1 MNSIA
6 IAAVEASFHSQ
17 ASAII
22 VLTTSGYSAHLVSK
36 YRPRCPIIGLTR
48 SATAARQMHLWRGLF
63 PLLILDT
70 KPHGLV
76 AGDQWIQDVE
86 NRIQMALDVAQA
98 EGFSKKGD
106 SIVVVTG
113 WRGGAGNTNTLRII
127 QCQ

>member
-1 MNSIA
+1 
-6 IAAVEASFHSQ
+6 
-17 ASAII
+17 
-22 VLTTSGYSAHLVSK
+22 
-36 YRPRCPIIGLTR
+36 
-48 SATAARQMHLWRGLF
+48 MHLWRGLF

-113 WRGGAGNTNTLRII
+113 GRGGAGNTNTLRII